1 MTTFNDWIIPNT
13 SSLDVV
19 KSLLNLDKEELERR
33 ESGSFQIR
41 QRIQYYKNI
50 IEKEE
55 SRKTKNGA

>member
-1 MTTFNDWIIPNT
+1 MTTDWKIPNT

-19 KSLLNLDKEELERR
+19 KSLLNIDKEELERR

-55 SRKTKNGA
+55 KRKTKIGA